1 MRKLKNTQSKYYRS
15 TAMTTEQQEKMQ
27 SIIQKI
33 SNTRKSNNLNW
44 MKLLKLAV
52 IYAPQEALV
61 CMKGIRDC
69 DGSIQTDFE
78 SLVDELERAVK

>member
-1 MRKLKNTQSKYYRS
+1 MTEKEKERLTDIIAKIKGTRNT
-15 TAMTTEQQEKMQ
+15 
-27 SIIQKI
+27 
-33 SNTRKSNNLNW
+33 NNGLW
-44 MKLLKLAV
+44 MKLMEIAV

-69 DGSIQTDFE
+69 DGNIQTDFE